1 MGNEQNHLRPAE
13 LDDVVATADPG
24 AVTDWLRSTP
34 LPADRSHE
42 MARLSREQLAALA
55 ATATTDDAADILES
69 VDEALAA
76 RLLRAATPATAAR
89 FLDASDSDRA
99 AEILRELKAGPRQQI
114 LEALPPER
122 AAGLS
127 GLLAWPP
134 DSAAAH
140 MVPEALTVALE
151 TTAAE
156 AIDRVRAEAATLRA
170 DARTGA
176 YIFIV
181 DSGSRLLGVV
191 GFRDLVLADAAR
203 PVREL
208 MDTDV
213 HAVRALDDAEDVA
226 RALDAF
232 DLVAIPVLD
241 AHGRLLG
248 IVTED
253 DAADIAEEEATED
266 AERQGGSAPLE
277 VPYLRASPFLLW
289 RKRIV
294 WLLLLFVA
302 EAYTGTVLRHFEEE
316 MDAVVALAFFIPL
329 LIGTGGN
336 TGTQITTT
344 LVRAMALDQ
353 VRLRDVPAVLAKELS
368 TASMVAVTMAL
379 AGLIRAWTLG
389 VGVEI
394 AITVT
399 LTIAAIVLW
408 SALVSSVL
416 PPLLKKLGIDPALV
430 SAPMIAT
437 IVDGT
442 GLIIYFMIAHAT
454 LSQLQGL

>member
-1 MGNEQNHLRPAE
+1 MDASTSRPVADLVEIIGDRDPVAFAAWLHAE
-13 LDDVVATADPG
+13 
-24 AVTDWLRSTP
+24 P
-34 LPADRSHE
+34 LPADRSH
-42 MARLSREQLAALA
+42 AVAPLPRTALAALA
-55 ATATTDDAADILES
+55 GFAETEDAIELLES
-69 VDEALAA
+69 VDDELAA
-76 RLLRAATPATAAR
+76 RLLRSAEPADTVR
-89 FLDASDSDRA
+89 LIDALDSDRA
-99 AEILRELKAGPRQQI
+99 ADILRELREDLRGQI
-114 LEALPPER
+114 LATLPDER
-122 AAGLS
+122 AAGLRA
-127 GLLAWPP
+127 LLSWPE

-140 MVPEALTVALE
+140 MVPEALTVSPGL
-151 TTAAE
+151 TASE
-156 AIDRVRAEAATLRA
+156 AIESVRASAADLRT

-181 DSGSRLLGVV
+181 DLDTRLVGVV
-191 GFRDLVLADAAR
+191 GFRDLVLAGPDT
-203 PVREL
+203 PVAEL
-208 MDTDV
+208 MDTQ
-213 HAVRALDDAEDVA
+213 VRTVSALDDAEDAA
-226 RALDAF
+226 RALDAY
-232 DLVAIPVLD
+232 DLVAVPVVD
-241 AHGRLLG
+241 DRGRLLG

-253 DAADIAEEEATED
+253 DAADIAAEEATED

-344 LVRAMALDQ
+344 LVRAMALGQ

-389 VGVEI
+389 VGMEI

-399 LTIAAIVLW
+399 LTIAAIVVW

-416 PPLLKKLGIDPALV
+416 PPLLKKVGIDPALV